1 MSLFA
6 GIINRH
12 DRPLPDSACS
22 SLALTPVPVSPEISQ
37 AGTIVSSDGRRPL
50 VSVVIPAYN
59 VARYIS
65 ETLESVFGQTLT
77 DYEVIVV
84 NDGSLDTEDFEQAI
98 APYLNRILYLKQENG
113 GASLA
118 RNTGLQAARGEFIA
132 FLDADDLW
140 LPAYLD
146 QQMKFIRE
154 RGCDLACADATFFG
168 DPSSEGK
175 RYMDTLMATA
185 AAVDDVTFL
194 QLVNADRS
202 LITSGVVARREPMM
216 EVGLFDKAL
225 RNAQDLDLWLRLSLS
240 GSRLSYQRKVLLKYR
255 CRPDG
260 LTGDAINSH
269 RRELRVF
276 DKIEQSYDLS
286 PAERDEVSL
295 VIKNRRALL
304 EFEMGKHHAAR
315 GDLKQARDSFQ
326 RSNRLRPGVKKQIAL
341 WLTSFAPRA
350 MQAICARRI

>member
-1 MSLFA
+1 MNSFSTTSSVLDQQSSITAAEFSASGNFA
-6 GIINRH
+6 S
-12 DRPLPDSACS
+12 D
-22 SLALTPVPVSPEISQ
+22 TP
-37 AGTIVSSDGRRPL
+37 T

-59 VARYIS
+59 VARYIG
-65 ETLESVFGQTLT
+65 ETLESVFAQTFAN
-77 DYEVIVV
+77 YEVIVV
-84 NDGSLDTEDFEQAI
+84 NDGSPDTEEFEQAI
-98 APYLNRILYLKQENG
+98 APYLNRIRYLKQENL
-113 GASLA
+113 GASVA

-154 RGCDLACADATFFG
+154 RGCDLACADARFFG
-168 DPSSEGK
+168 DPSTEG
-175 RYMDTLMATA
+175 RTYMDTLMPA
-185 AAVDDVTFL
+185 AATVDDVTFL

-216 EVGLFDKAL
+216 QVGLFDEAL
-225 RNAQDLDLWLRLSLS
+225 RNAQDFDLWLRLSLN

-255 CRPDG
+255 CRLDG

-276 DKIEQSYDLS
+276 DKIEQSYALP

-315 GDLKQARDSFQ
+315 GDFKQARESFEE
-326 RSNRLRPGVKKQIAL
+326 SNRLRPASKKQIAL
-341 WLTSFAPRA
+341 WLTSFAPRV
-350 MQAICARRI
+350 MQAICASRI